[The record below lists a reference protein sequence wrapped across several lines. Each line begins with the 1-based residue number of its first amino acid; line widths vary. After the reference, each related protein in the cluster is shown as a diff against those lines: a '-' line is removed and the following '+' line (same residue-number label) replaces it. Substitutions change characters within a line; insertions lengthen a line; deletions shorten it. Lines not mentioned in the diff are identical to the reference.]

1 MAKQVILKGNTLH
14 VRTSEDYESANKV
27 ICLKQGKKAK
37 VFYPYVPNFI
47 SDLDEVKDF
56 SICGYKV
63 VELITF
69 AEILRGKQA
78 SELDLK
84 DYNGAFIA
92 GYQRAQDDIKRD
104 IEKSIQRMFDD
115 VNGKVDD
122 KQGEEA

>member
-1 MAKQVILKGNTLH
+1 MGKQVILKGNTLH

-37 VFYPYVPNFI
+37 VFYPYMPNFI
-47 SDLDEVKDF
+47 NDLDEVKDF

-69 AEILRGKQA
+69 AEILRDKQID
-78 SELDLK
+78 ELNLK

-104 IEKSIQRMFDD
+104 IEKSIQRMFEDT
-115 VNGKVDD
+115 D

>member
-1 MAKQVILKGNTLH
+1 MAKQVMLKGNVLH

-37 VFYPYVPNFI
+37 VFYPFVPNFTN
-47 SDLDEVKDF
+47 DLDEVKDF
-56 SICGYKV
+56 TICGYKV
-63 VELITF
+63 VELLAF
-69 AEILRGKQA
+69 AESLRDKQA

-92 GYQRAQDDIKRD
+92 GYQRAQDDIRKQ
-104 IEKSIQRMFDD
+104 IEDDIQRMFDD
-115 VNGKVDD
+115 I